1 MYKMKITA
9 ACRVGCVRSN
19 NEDMVLVHNQLLR
32 SDAYQT
38 ELYPQSISRFAI
50 AVADG
55 MGGHNAGEV
64 ASEMVL
70 SNLKFYMSDLPKG
83 LQAADYCQMMNDW
96 LRSVNHTV
104 NARGYADASK
114 RDMGTTL
121 VGLLQYEG
129 QYYFVNCGD
138 SRLYRYRDGQLKQLS
153 TDHSLN
159 NANGISHHSNIITNC
174 IGAGVKNAYMD
185 MVDITSDILE
195 GDTYLLCSDGLND
208 MMNDEEIADLLH
220 EGASANRLC
229 EQAIDNGGFDNVS
242 AIVIRIES

>member
-38 ELYPQSISRFAI
+38 ELFPQSISRFAI

-70 SNLKFYMSDLPKG
+70 SNLKFYMTDVPKG
-83 LQAADYCQMMNDW
+83 LQPEEYCQKMNDW
-96 LRSVNHTV
+96 LHSINHTV
-104 NARGYADASK
+104 NSRGYADASK

-121 VGLLQYEG
+121 VGILQYEG

-138 SRLYRYRDGQLKQLS
+138 SRLYRFRNGQLQQLS

-159 NANGISHHSNIITNC
+159 NAKGINRHSNIITNC

-185 MVDITSDILE
+185 MVNITEDIQKD
-195 GDTYLLCSDGLND
+195 DTFLLCSDGLND
-208 MMNDEEIADLLH
+208 MMTDEEIATLLR
-220 EGASANRLC
+220 EGATANRLC
-229 EQAIDNGGFDNVS
+229 EEAIDNGGFDNVS
-242 AIVIRIES
+242 AVVIRVES